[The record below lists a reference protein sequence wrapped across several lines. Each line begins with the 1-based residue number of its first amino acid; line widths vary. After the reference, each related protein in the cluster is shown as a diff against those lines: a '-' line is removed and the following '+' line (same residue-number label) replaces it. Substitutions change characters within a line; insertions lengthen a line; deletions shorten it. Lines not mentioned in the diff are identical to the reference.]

1 MRIAVAASDDE
12 KYAAHFGRAQ
22 KFLIYNFN
30 EKNIEFVETRESA
43 KLPGEKH
50 QWKKSLD
57 VVEDCDVVICVQIGI
72 NAKPGLKRMGKTVVE
87 DEGTVEEVLER
98 FHKHQIFMSKPLKF

>member
-1 MRIAVAASDDE
+1 MMVAVAASDDE
-12 KYAAHFGRAQ
+12 KYVEHFGRAQ
-22 KFLIYNFN
+22 KFFIYDFDG
-30 EKNIEFVETRESA
+30 KNIEFMEIRESL
-43 KLPGEKH
+43 KVPEEKH
-50 QWKKSLD
+50 QWGKSLD
-57 VVEDCDVVICVQIGI
+57 VIEDCDVVICAQIGM